1 MLLSTIVGAASMAL
15 LPTRFPRHEDGM
27 VGSLASLS
35 VECGVLTMMR
45 CIVAWW
51 KVGLVAQAANRNALP
66 NTERVDDS
74 EEEAAEYRRHDKR
87 ASYFECDCDSVDFCE
102 VERMESHG

>member
-1 MLLSTIVGAASMAL
+1 
-15 LPTRFPRHEDGM
+15 M
-27 VGSLASLS
+27 VGSLASLF
-35 VECGVLTMMR
+35 VEWWVHYGMLHCGMVEGWARRTSSKQER
-45 CIVAWW
+45 
-51 KVGLVAQAANRNALP
+51 LP

-87 ASYFECDCDSVDFCE
+87 VSYFECDCDSVDFSK